1 MYPQKIK
8 VEGILDPIGANGIYT
23 FTESYPANLYA
34 KGSLIAP
41 PSVYEYGFYPQ
52 LSGETSAR
60 WRLLAA
66 IDMEFVILY
75 VSQYFDGTLDDLPP
89 PNDDAMIWT
98 QEEGIGYISVTEYIL
113 SGALIPLIESMYE
126 EW

>member
-1 MYPQKIK
+1 M
-8 VEGILDPIGANGIYT
+8 
-23 FTESYPANLYA
+23 
-34 KGSLIAP
+34 
-41 PSVYEYGFYPQ
+41 
-52 LSGETSAR
+52 
-60 WRLLAA
+60 LAA